1 MFLPFLDGVLVALAL
16 LVSAAIAISAAMLAA
31 ASVTRP
37 GQAPH
42 GGIRHD
48 LPPHPQPG
56 TGDAQLGVAPDG
68 QVLPSVAV
76 MDQPRRLHAL
86 SAR

>member
-16 LVSAAIAISAAMLAA
+16 LVSAAIAISVAMLAA

-48 LPPHPQPG
+48 LPPHPRQCTGSSSCTAATRRALLGHPVPG
-56 TGDAQLGVAPDG
+56 QLSKVTK
-68 QVLPSVAV
+68 
-76 MDQPRRLHAL
+76 
-86 SAR
+86 

>member
-1 MFLPFLDGVLVALAL
+1 VALAL
-16 LVSAAIAISAAMLAA
+16 LVSVAIAISVAMLAA

-37 GQAPH
+37 SQAPH
-42 GGIRHD
+42 GGIRYD
-48 LPPHPQPG
+48 LPPLPQPG
-56 TGDAQLGVAPDG
+56 TDDAQLGVAPDG

-76 MDQPRRLHAL
+76 TDQPRHLHAL